1 LEKTDKS
8 YKYFKLPIDF
18 DKLMEKEILPKCNL
32 KESIAQY
39 IHLIATS
46 YLGECRF
53 NVDFGCS
60 LWEYD
65 FDNSMTETT
74 LRDNLISSLTF
85 AISNNEKRLNNV
97 EVAVKISQ
105 MEMTATSDA
114 IRVKKKVDIDVN
126 AKVIKT
132 NETFKYYE
140 FFFLGPL
147 SYY

>member
-1 LEKTDKS
+1 MEKTDKS
-8 YKYFKLPIDF
+8 YKYYKLPIDF
-18 DKLMEKEILPKCNL
+18 EKLTEREELPKCNL

-53 NVDFGCS
+53 DVDFGCS

-65 FDNSMTETT
+65 FDNSMTEIT
-74 LRDNLISSLTF
+74 LRDNLIASLSQ

-97 EVAVKISQ
+97 EVSVRISQ
-105 MEMTATSDA
+105 MEMVSALQA
-114 IRVKKKVDIDVN
+114 LRIKKKVDIDVS
-126 AKVIKT
+126 AKLIKT

>member
-1 LEKTDKS
+1 
-8 YKYFKLPIDF
+8 LPIEF
-18 DKLMEKEILPKCNL
+18 EKLTEREELPKCNL

-53 NVDFGCS
+53 DASFGCS
-60 LWEYD
+60 IWEFD
-65 FDNSMTETT
+65 FDNSMTEVS
-74 LRDNLISSLTF
+74 LRENLIMSLTQ
-85 AISNNEKRLNNV
+85 AITSNEKRLNSI
-97 EVAVKISQ
+97 EVSVRIAQ
-105 MEMTATSDA
+105 MEMVSTSNA
-114 IRVKKKVDIDVN
+114 LRIKKKIDIDVK
-126 AKVIKT
+126 AKLVKT